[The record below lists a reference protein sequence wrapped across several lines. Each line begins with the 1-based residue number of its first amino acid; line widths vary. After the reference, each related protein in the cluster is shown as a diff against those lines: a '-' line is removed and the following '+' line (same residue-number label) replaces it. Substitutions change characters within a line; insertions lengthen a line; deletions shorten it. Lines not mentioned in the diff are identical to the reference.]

1 MPNGFGRCKIERHD
15 FSVSCAAPMSHFN
28 CVLNWPTM
36 YSLHALAVTRS
47 IATALLGDAGHSM
60 ITLDLKWRHYPW
72 VAEIER
78 LSLRKVTFTE
88 LAFEAEVEGRTVGVF
103 GLSQA
108 FLKADYVLCRREAAL
123 DIQRQLREAGNLGTV
138 LTWSGELEFAELV
151 ITLAKANESA
161 RIAKLKE
168 IRRSRHTTEEPR
180 SPLRGLLR
188 SRQLGSSGFKH
199 Q

>member
-1 MPNGFGRCKIERHD
+1 
-15 FSVSCAAPMSHFN
+15 
-28 CVLNWPTM
+28 
-36 YSLHALAVTRS
+36 
-47 IATALLGDAGHSM
+47 M

-151 ITLAKANESA
+151 ITLAKANESS

-168 IRRSRHTTEEPR
+168 IRRSRHTEEPR